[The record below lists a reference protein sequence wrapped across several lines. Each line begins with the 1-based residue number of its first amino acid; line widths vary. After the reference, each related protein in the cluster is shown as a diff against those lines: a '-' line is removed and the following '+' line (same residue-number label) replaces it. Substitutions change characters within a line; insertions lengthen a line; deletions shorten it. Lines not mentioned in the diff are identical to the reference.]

1 MANIKSIPRDSSL
14 VAKDNNN
21 KIRLPDTYQ
30 YQVAHGEERGTKI
43 GYRSGISTA
52 AFVVLANDD
61 FTQPDDDMQMEVV
74 SDSDSDNNTKIVRI
88 TYFNK
93 AWTKKTDDVILN
105 GTTIVNT
112 VAVDI
117 YRIDSFE
124 IIKGNPA
131 VGTITLK
138 DTTGA
143 TLYAQ
148 MEPLTTFM
156 ERAMHYV
163 EKGKRCVVTDCLI
176 GCGTNG
182 GIIFRLFKSTKVG
195 ANIVTKGRCS
205 VEIADS
211 VSSINVNL
219 PIVIENPDGDRFAV
233 GIGVRAINANQRSGA
248 TLRFYEEDI

>member
-1 MANIKSIPRDSSL
+1 MKSIPRDSSL

-21 KIRLPDTYQ
+21 KIRLPDAFQ
-30 YQVAHGEERGTKI
+30 YQVAHGEERGAKI

-52 AFVVLANDD
+52 AFVVLANND
-61 FTQPDDDMQMEVV
+61 FTQPNDDMQMEVV

-93 AWTKKTDDVILN
+93 AWTKKTTDVIMD

-112 VAVDI
+112 TAVDI
-117 YRIDSFE
+117 YRIDCFE

-143 TLYAQ
+143 TLYGQ
-148 MEPLTTFM
+148 IEPLTTFM

-163 EKGKRCVVTDCLI
+163 EKGKRCVATDCLI

-182 GIIFRLFKSTKVG
+182 GIIFRLFKSHKVG
-195 ANIVTKGRCS
+195 TDIVTKGRCS
-205 VEIADS
+205 VELADS
-211 VSSINVNL
+211 AFSVNINL
-219 PIVIENPDGDRFAV
+219 PIVVENPDGDRIAV
-233 GIGVRAINANQRSGA
+233 GIGVRAINANQRTAA
-248 TLRFYEEDI
+248 TLRYYDEDI